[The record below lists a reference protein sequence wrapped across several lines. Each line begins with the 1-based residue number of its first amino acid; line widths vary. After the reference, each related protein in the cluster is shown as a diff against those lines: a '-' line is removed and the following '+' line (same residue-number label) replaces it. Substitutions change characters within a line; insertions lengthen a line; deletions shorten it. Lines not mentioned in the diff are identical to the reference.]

1 LIEKR
6 IFGRTITVIQ
16 IRLLC
21 KTLGFGDSK
30 NIMLNSI
37 SSFKKKGI
45 TILVIVI
52 SLLFSFTVYAQENNN
67 ILQDSVIRNEA
78 VKVDKVIEKDLIDV
92 TQNVIRFFTPH
103 KLRHPIVADSL
114 KKDSGMVYFAFLPA
128 VGYALQTGITGI
140 VAINISFFTS
150 KKYKKETRLSS
161 FTINPAFSL
170 QHQVM
175 IPIQSNIWLN
185 RNRINLLGD
194 WRYYLYPTTTYGLG
208 GQTWLSNSNLVR
220 YSFVRVYEQA
230 SKRLFPNFYVG
241 LGYGLDWH
249 FDISVG
255 QTSGLGTDFQ
265 TYNHNKKRTVSSGPV
280 LNLTYDSRDN
290 TNNPHKGNYAN
301 IVFHSNLKTFG
312 SNRDWQSLQID
323 LRKFIKLHPNERHIL
338 ALWSYNW
345 FTFGGKAP
353 YFDLPSTGW
362 DTYSN
367 TGRGY
372 IQGRLRGDNFI
383 YVESEYRV
391 TITKNGLFGGVVFAN
406 AQSVSNYPPTN
417 PNNLLSDRFTTVLPA
432 AGLGIRIKINKVS
445 KVNFALDYAW
455 GMGGSRGFFFNLSEV
470 F

>member
-1 LIEKR
+1 MKLTNCLHDK
-6 IFGRTITVIQ
+6 VP
-16 IRLLC
+16 
-21 KTLGFGDSK
+21 
-30 NIMLNSI
+30 NIIN
-37 SSFKKKGI
+37 
-45 TILVIVI
+45 VIVTCF
-52 SLLFSFTVYAQENNN
+52 LLFVSCFCNAQNTTD
-67 ILQDSVIRNEA
+67 ILQDSVIRHDA
-78 VKVDKVIEKDLIDV
+78 VVVDKLIEKDLIDV

-103 KLRHPIVADSL
+103 KLRHPIVSDSI

-128 VGYALQTGITGI
+128 VGYALQTGVTGI

-150 KKYKKETRLSS
+150 KKNRKEIRLSS

-170 QHQVM
+170 EHQVM
-175 IPIQSNIWLN
+175 IPVQSNIWLN
-185 RNRINLLGD
+185 KNRINLLGD
-194 WRYYLYPTTTYGLG
+194 WRYYLYPTNTYGLG
-208 GQTWLSNSNLVR
+208 GQTSLANNNLVR
-220 YSFVRVYEQA
+220 YSFVRAYEQV

-249 FDISVG
+249 FDISVA
-255 QTSGLGTDFQ
+255 QTTGLGTDFQ
-265 TYNHNKKRTVSSGPV
+265 TYNRNKKRTVSSGPV

-301 IVFHSNLKTFG
+301 VVFHSNLKTFG
-312 SNRDWQSLQID
+312 SNRNWQSLQID
-323 LRKFIKLHPNERHIL
+323 LRKFIKLHRNDRHVL

-383 YVESEYRV
+383 YLESEYRF

-406 AQSVSNYPPTN
+406 AESVSNYASTI
-417 PNNLLSDRFTTVLPA
+417 PNNFFTAQYTTILPA
-432 AGLGIRIKINKVS
+432 AGLGIRLKINKVS

-455 GMGGSRGFFFNLSEV
+455 GVGGSHGFFFNLSEV

>member
-1 LIEKR
+1 
-6 IFGRTITVIQ
+6 
-16 IRLLC
+16 
-21 KTLGFGDSK
+21 
-30 NIMLNSI
+30 MLNSI
-37 SSFKKKGI
+37 SSIKKKGI
-45 TILVIVI
+45 AILVLLITF
-52 SLLFSFTVYAQENNN
+52 LFSFTAIAQENNN
-67 ILQDSVIRNEA
+67 ILQDSVIRKDA
-78 VKVDKVIEKDLIDV
+78 VIFDKIIEKDLIDV
-92 TQNVIRFFTPH
+92 TKNVIRFFTPH
-103 KLRHPIVADSL
+103 SLRHPIVADSV
-114 KKDSGMVYFAFLPA
+114 KKDSDMVYFAFLPA
-128 VGYALQTGITGI
+128 VGYALQTGVTGI

-150 KKYKKETRLSS
+150 KKNRKETRLSS

-170 QHQVM
+170 EHQVM

-185 RNRINLLGD
+185 KNKINLLGD
-194 WRYYLYPTTTYGLG
+194 WRYYLYPTDTYGLG
-208 GQTWLSNSNLVR
+208 GKTSLANSNLIR

-230 SKRLFPNFYVG
+230 SKRLFPNFYIG

-249 FDISVG
+249 FDMSV
-255 QTSGLGTDFQ
+255 QETDGLGTDFQ
-265 TYNHNKKRTVSSGPV
+265 TYNHNKKRTISSGPV

-290 TNNPHKGNYAN
+290 INNPHKGNYAN
-301 IVFHSNLKTFG
+301 VIFHSNLKTFG

-323 LRKFIKLHPNERHIL
+323 LRKFVKLHRNDRHVL

-383 YVESEYRV
+383 YLESEYRF
-391 TITKNGLFGGVVFAN
+391 TITKNGLFGGVAFAN
-406 AQSVSNYPPTN
+406 AQSVSDYPPAN
-417 PNNLLSDRFTTVLPA
+417 PKNYFSNRYTTILPA
-432 AGLGIRIKINKVS
+432 AGLGIRLKINKVS